1 MVRHDYIGDIRTEY
15 AKDFGVTI
23 PGNSSTVEAGD
34 HETLILSSTYYSTSG
49 TKQVTIKLQESD
61 DASNWT
67 DIAGSAVSFSAT
79 AKDFGQH
86 THIVERRKHKR
97 YIRADY
103 STTGAAYVVTG
114 VWLKMGDK
122 VRATET
128 QADTTIV

>member
-1 MVRHDYIGDIRTEY
+1 MVRHDYIGDIRTVY
-15 AKDFGVTI
+15 AKDFGTAV
-23 PGNSSTVEAGD
+23 PSSSSGVEAGD

-49 TKQVTIKLQESD
+49 TKQTTIKLQESD
-61 DASNWT
+61 DNATWT
-67 DIAGSAVSFSAT
+67 DIAGSSVSFSAT

-103 STTGAAYVVTG
+103 STTGTSYAVTG

>member
-15 AKDFGVTI
+15 AKDFGVLI

-103 STTGAAYVVTG
+103 STTGSAYVVTG

-122 VRATET
+122 VRSTET

>member
-23 PGNSSTVEAGD
+23 PSNSSTVEAGD

-49 TKQVTIKLQESD
+49 TKQTTIKLQESD
-61 DASNWT
+61 DNATWT
-67 DIAGSAVSFSAT
+67 DIAGSSVSFSAT

-86 THIVERRKHKR
+86 THIVERRQHKR

-103 STTGAAYVVTG
+103 STTGTSYAVTG

>member
-1 MVRHDYIGDIRTEY
+1 MVRHDYIGDIRTVY
-15 AKDFGVTI
+15 AKDFGVAI
-23 PGNSSTVEAGD
+23 PGNGATVEAGD
-34 HETLILSSTYYSTSG
+34 HETLLLSSTYYSSAG

-97 YIRADY
+97 YVRAAY
-103 STTGAAYVVTG
+103 TTTGTAYAVTG

-122 VRATET
+122 VRSTET